1 MNMWTEESRARVWAE
16 FDQPWDIII
25 LGGGITGAGVLA
37 EASRRGL
44 RALLLEARDF
54 AYGTSSRSSKLVHGG
69 LRYLRQAQIRLTRAS
84 VREREELLRGA
95 EGLVSPLG
103 FYVANYQGDTT
114 SPWMFGLGLAVYDV
128 LARKWAHE
136 KLEVSQML
144 DRVPALAGGKL
155 VGGYHFS
162 DAQTD
167 DTRLVMRVLLEAA
180 RHGGTALNYT
190 RAIKLLRDGA
200 GRVLGV
206 VAQDESGTG
215 KTAEIR
221 ARAVVNATG
230 VWADELRGT
239 MGKPKRLRAIRG
251 SHLVFPA
258 DKLPVPEAISLLH
271 PRDSRAVFLLP
282 WQGVTLVGTTDAD
295 HPGDLWQEPFIS
307 PSEIDYLLELVR
319 HACPTLKLTAD
330 DVLSTW
336 AGVRPVIDTGIAD
349 PSKESREHVVWN
361 EDGLLTV
368 TGGKLT
374 TFRMMARQALQALQ
388 GALPELRSPADPA
401 PLLEQQARAA
411 DWLSSLDG
419 HARQRLL
426 GLYGADA
433 PMVYHASPVDCV
445 PIEGTPA
452 LWSELRWAARAE
464 GVVHLDDL
472 LLRRVRLGMLL
483 PQGGIGHIDRIRAIA
498 QPELRWSDQRWLA
511 EVERYRGIWRHAYGP
526 PSVVGG

>member
-1 MNMWTEESRARVWAE
+1 MWTNDTRTRTWAE
-16 FDQPWDIII
+16 LDRSWDLII

-54 AYGTSSRSSKLVHGG
+54 ASGTSSRSSKLVHGG
-69 LRYLRQAQIRLTRAS
+69 LRYLRQAQIRLTQTS

-95 EGLVSPLG
+95 EGLVAPLG
-103 FYVANYQGDTT
+103 FYVANFQGDTT
-114 SPWMFGLGLAVYDV
+114 SPWMFGLGLAIYDV

-136 KLEVSQML
+136 KLEVSKMFERL
-144 DRVPALAGGKL
+144 PVLKGSSL
-155 VGGYHFS
+155 VGGYHFY

-190 RAIKLLRDGA
+190 RAIKLLRDST
-200 GRVLGV
+200 GRVVGV
-206 VAQDESGTG
+206 VAQDESGNG
-215 KTAEIR
+215 KTAEIK

-230 VWADELRGT
+230 VWADELRT
-239 MGKPKRLRAIRG
+239 SMGKPKRLRAIRG

-258 DKLPVPEAISLLH
+258 SKFPVSEAVSLLH
-271 PRDSRAVFLLP
+271 PKDSRAVFLLP
-282 WQGVTLVGTTDAD
+282 WQGSTVVGTTDVD
-295 HPGDLWQEPFIS
+295 HPHDLWQEPHIS
-307 PSEIDYLLELVR
+307 ASEVDYLLDLTR
-319 HACPTLKLTAD
+319 HACPSLKLTAD

-336 AGVRPVIDTGIAD
+336 AGVRPVIDTGVAD

-361 EDGLLTV
+361 EDGLVTV

-374 TFRMMARQALQALQ
+374 TFRMMARQALHALQ
-388 GALPELRSPADPA
+388 GMLPELKVPANPE
-401 PLLEQQARAA
+401 PLLEQQSRAA
-411 DWLSSLDG
+411 DWLAPLNG
-419 HARQRLL
+419 PARQRLL

-433 PMVYHASPVDCV
+433 PMVYHAAPNDCI
-445 PIEGTPA
+445 PIEETPA

-472 LLRRVRLGMLL
+472 LLRRVRMGMLL
-483 PQGGIGHIDRIRAIA
+483 PNGGLGQIERIRALA
-498 QPELRWSDQRWLA
+498 QPELRWEDARWES
-511 EVERYRGIWRHAYGP
+511 EVLRYQALWRRAYGP
-526 PSVVGG
+526 PSLVGS

>member
-1 MNMWTEESRARVWAE
+1 MWTNDTRARTWAE
-16 FDQPWDIII
+16 FDRPWDLIV

-54 AYGTSSRSSKLVHGG
+54 AFGTSSRSSKLVHGG
-69 LRYLRQAQIRLTRAS
+69 LRYLRQAQIRLTQTS

-95 EGLVSPLG
+95 EGLVAPLG
-103 FYVANYQGDTT
+103 FYVANFQGDTT
-114 SPWMFGLGLAVYDV
+114 SPWMFGLGLAIYDV

-136 KLEVSQML
+136 KLEAARML
-144 DRVPALAGGKL
+144 ERLPVLQGAPL
-155 VGGYHFS
+155 VGGYHFY

-180 RHGGTALNYT
+180 RHGGVALNYT
-190 RAIKLLRDGA
+190 RAIRLLREA
-200 GRVLGV
+200 SGRVVGV
-206 VAQDESGTG
+206 VAQDESGSG

-230 VWADELRGT
+230 VWADELRASI
-239 MGKPKRLRAIRG
+239 GKPKRLRAIRG
-251 SHLVFPA
+251 SHLVIPA
-258 DKLPVPEAISLLH
+258 EKLPVPEAISLLH
-271 PRDSRAVFLLP
+271 PRDGRAVFLLP
-282 WQGVTLVGTTDAD
+282 WQGATIVGTTDID
-295 HPGDLWQEPFIS
+295 HDGDLWQEPAIS
-307 PSEIDYLLELVR
+307 ASEIEYLLALVT
-319 HACPTLKLTAD
+319 HACPGLRLTAD

-336 AGVRPVIDTGIAD
+336 AGVRPVIDTGATD

-361 EDGLLTV
+361 EEGLLTV

-388 GALPELRSPADPA
+388 GTLPELKAPGHAG

-411 DWLSSLDG
+411 DWLAPLESG
-419 HARQRLL
+419 ARQRLL

-433 PMVYHASPVDCV
+433 PMVYHASPADCS
-445 PIEGTPA
+445 PIGSTPA
-452 LWSELRWAARAE
+452 LWSELRWAARSE

-483 PQGGIGHIDRIRAIA
+483 PEGGLQQIERIRSLT
-498 QPELRWSDQRWLA
+498 QRELGWSDDRWDA
-511 EVERYRGIWRHAYGP
+511 EVVRYRGIWRRAYGP

>member
-1 MNMWTEESRARVWAE
+1 MWTTDTRARTWAE
-16 FDQPWDIII
+16 LERPWDLIV

-44 RALLLEARDF
+44 RGLLLEARDF
-54 AYGTSSRSSKLVHGG
+54 AFGTSSRSSKLVHGG
-69 LRYLRQAQIRLTRAS
+69 LRYLRQAQIRLTRTS

-95 EGLVSPLG
+95 EGLVAPLG
-103 FYVANYQGDTT
+103 FYVANFQGDTT
-114 SPWMFGLGLAVYDV
+114 SPWMFGLGLAIYDV

-136 KLEVSQML
+136 KLEVGRML
-144 DRVPALAGGKL
+144 EKLPVLQGAPL
-155 VGGYHFS
+155 VGGYYFY

-180 RHGGTALNYT
+180 RHGGVALNYT
-190 RAIKLLRDGA
+190 RALKLLRDGS
-200 GRVLGV
+200 GRVVGV
-206 VAQDESGTG
+206 VAQDESGSG
-215 KTAEIR
+215 RTAEVR

-230 VWADELRGT
+230 VWADDLRASLGR
-239 MGKPKRLRAIRG
+239 PRRLRAIRG

-258 DKLPVPEAISLLH
+258 TKLPVPEAISLLH

-282 WQGVTLVGTTDAD
+282 WQGATVVGTTDVD
-295 HPGDLWQEPFIS
+295 HKEDLWQEPSIT
-307 PSEIDYLLELVR
+307 PEEIDYLLELVH
-319 HACPTLKLTAD
+319 HACPSLKLTAD

-336 AGVRPVIDTGIAD
+336 AGVRPVIDTGAAD

-388 GALPELRSPADPA
+388 GVLPELKAPSSAE
-401 PLLEQQARAA
+401 PLLQQQARAA
-411 DWLSSLDG
+411 DWLAPLDG
-419 HARQRLL
+419 PTRQRLL

-433 PMVYHASPVDCV
+433 PMVYHASPRDCS

-452 LWSELRWAARAE
+452 LWSELRWAARSE

-472 LLRRVRLGMLL
+472 LLRRIRLGILL
-483 PQGGIGHIDRIRAIA
+483 PEGGVALLERIRAMV
-498 QPELRWSDQRWLA
+498 QPELHWSDAQWQA
-511 EVERYRGIWRHAYGP
+511 EVERYQTIWRRSYGP

>member
-1 MNMWTEESRARVWAE
+1 MWTNETRARTWAE
-16 FDQPWDIII
+16 FDQPWDLIV

-44 RALLLEARDF
+44 RTLLIEARDF
-54 AYGTSSRSSKLVHGG
+54 ASGTSSRSSKLVHGG

-95 EGLVSPLG
+95 EGLVAPLG
-103 FYVANYQGDTT
+103 FYVANFQGDTT

-136 KLEVSQML
+136 KLEVGKML
-144 DRVPALAGGKL
+144 ERVPVLKGSPL

-180 RHGGTALNYT
+180 RHGGVALNYT
-190 RAIKLLRDGA
+190 RALRLLREA
-200 GRVLGV
+200 SGRVVGV
-206 VAQDESGTG
+206 VAQDESGSG

-230 VWADELRGT
+230 VWADEMRATIGR
-239 MGKPKRLRAIRG
+239 PKRLRAIRG
-251 SHLVFPA
+251 SHLVLPA

-271 PRDSRAVFLLP
+271 PRDGRAVFLLP
-282 WQGVTLVGTTDAD
+282 WQGVTLIGTTDTD
-295 HPGDLWQEPFIS
+295 HTRDLWEEPFIS
-307 PSEIDYLLELVR
+307 AAEIEYLLEIVK
-319 HACPTLKLTAD
+319 HACPSLKITAD
-330 DVLSTW
+330 DVRSTW

-374 TFRMMARQALQALQ
+374 TFRMMARHALHALQDT
-388 GALPELRSPADPA
+388 LPELRAPGDAT

-411 DWLSSLDG
+411 DWLSPLDS

-433 PMVYHASPVDCV
+433 PMVYHASPADCV
-445 PIEGTPA
+445 PIDGTPA

-472 LLRRVRLGMLL
+472 LLRRLRLGMLL
-483 PQGGIGHIDRIRAIA
+483 PNGGLGHIERIRSLA
-498 QPELRWSDQRWLA
+498 QHELGWDDAHWSR
-511 EVERYRGIWRHAYGP
+511 EVARYEALWRRSYGP
-526 PSVVGG
+526 PGLVGV

>member
-1 MNMWTEESRARVWAE
+1 MWTNDTRARAWAE
-16 FDQPWDIII
+16 LDRPWDLIV

-44 RALLLEARDF
+44 RVLLLEARDF
-54 AYGTSSRSSKLVHGG
+54 AFGTSSRSSKLVHGG
-69 LRYLRQAQIRLTRAS
+69 LRYLRQAQIRLTRTS

-95 EGLVSPLG
+95 EGLVTPLG
-103 FYVANYQGDTT
+103 FYVANFQGDTT
-114 SPWMFGLGLAVYDV
+114 SPWMFGLGLAIYDV

-136 KLEVSQML
+136 KLEVGQML
-144 DRVPALAGGKL
+144 EKLPVLQGAPL
-155 VGGYHFS
+155 VGGYHFY

-180 RHGGTALNYT
+180 RHGGVALNYT
-190 RAIKLLRDGA
+190 RALKLLRDGA
-200 GRVLGV
+200 GRVVGV
-206 VAQDESGTG
+206 VAQDESGSG

-230 VWADELRGT
+230 VWADELRTSLGR
-239 MGKPKRLRAIRG
+239 PRRLRAIRG

-258 DKLPVPEAISLLH
+258 SKLPVPEAISLLH

-282 WQGVTLVGTTDAD
+282 WQGATVIGTTDVD
-295 HPGDLWQEPFIS
+295 HGDDLWKEPAIS
-307 PSEIDYLLELVR
+307 PAEIDYLLELVR
-319 HACPTLKLTAD
+319 HACPSFKLTAD

-388 GALPELRSPADPA
+388 GALPELKAPASA
-401 PLLEQQARAA
+401 EPLLEQQARAA
-411 DWLSSLDG
+411 DWLAPLDS

-433 PMVYHASPVDCV
+433 PMVYHASPGDCS

-452 LWSELRWAARAE
+452 LWSELRWAARSE

-483 PQGGIGHIDRIRAIA
+483 PEGGAGLLARIRTLV
-498 QPELRWSDQRWLA
+498 QPELRWSDERWAA
-511 EVERYRGIWRHAYGP
+511 EEERYRATWRRAYGP
-526 PSVVGG
+526 PSVIGS